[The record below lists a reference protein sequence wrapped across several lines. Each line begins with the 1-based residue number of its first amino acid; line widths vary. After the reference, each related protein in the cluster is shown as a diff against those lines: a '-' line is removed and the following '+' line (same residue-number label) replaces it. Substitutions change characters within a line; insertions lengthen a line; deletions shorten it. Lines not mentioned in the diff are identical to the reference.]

1 MSAHWCTL
9 CLGGSGEE
17 GRGGG
22 KGEGERGE
30 ESGEEREGNRGEGRE
45 KKKGKEG
52 EKGEEEE
59 RKGMHVDEEES
70 GVYVK
75 EGVCMTRERD
85 EKVQWCIVEQQR
97 DELTLKSNSM
107 SMYLPNRLELSFLF
121 VLALPKA

>member
-1 MSAHWCTL
+1 MERR
-9 CLGGSGEE
+9 GEE
-17 GRGGG
+17 EGGGGRREEGG
-22 KGEGERGE
+22 KGEGEGTGE
-30 ESGEEREGNRGEGRE
+30 RGEEREGNRGGGRE

-85 EKVQWCIVEQQR
+85 EKVQWCIVERQR